1 MSVFLSIIVPVYN
14 AEQYIEACI
23 NSVIAQNSKELEL
36 LLIDDGSK
44 DNSAEICLKYARE
57 YSYIK
62 YFKQKNSGPSIARN
76 LGIMKATGK
85 YVSFLDADDLLSG
98 DYFEI
103 VKQRAP
109 ETELLFFCHAE
120 LFSDSVSKY
129 YKLAEK
135 KCMNQ
140 AELNTFL
147 LELKTNPLKIEFCN
161 FTWNKCFSLDVIRK
175 NNIFFPN
182 SLRTREDE
190 IFTNLYCS
198 CINTCL
204 LIPACLYYYRITDTG
219 LTSRKKNSDQLI
231 SLSLEMLKSIT
242 WQQNDL
248 YNFSVARAFNFF
260 MEGASL
266 SFMPRLLDFKAFY
279 YQYRKNRII
288 KNRLLFNLS
297 LNHNFIVSS
306 FFFIL
311 ISCLKF
317 SKRLIKGV
325 I

>member
-1 MSVFLSIIVPVYN
+1 MSVLLSIIVPVYN
-14 AEQYIEACI
+14 AEQYIDACI

-36 LLIDDGSK
+36 LLIDDGSN

-76 LGIMKATGK
+76 LGIMKASGK
-85 YVSFLDADDLLSG
+85 YVSFLDADDLLSD
-98 DYFEI
+98 DYFDV
-103 VKQRAP
+103 VKQRAT
-109 ETELLFFCHAE
+109 EAELLFFCHAE
-120 LFSDSVSKY
+120 LYTSNIYKY

-135 KCMNQ
+135 KCKNQ
-140 AELNTFL
+140 AEINSFL
-147 LELKTNPLKIEFCN
+147 LELKTNPLRIEFCN
-161 FTWNKCFSLDVIRK
+161 FTWNKCFSLDIIRK
-175 NNIFFPN
+175 NNIFFPD

-190 IFTNLYCS
+190 IFTNYYCS

-204 LIPACLYYYRITDTG
+204 LISDCLYYYRITDTG

-242 WQQNDL
+242 WQHNDL
-248 YNFSVARAFNFF
+248 YSFSVERAFNFF
-260 MEGASL
+260 MDGASL
-266 SFMPRLLDFKAFY
+266 CFLPRLSEYKTFY
-279 YQYRKNRII
+279 NQYRKNRLV
-288 KNRLLFNLS
+288 KKRRVFNLV
-297 LNHNFIVSS
+297 LNHNFIIST

-311 ISCLKF
+311 ISWFKY
-317 SKRLIKGV
+317 SKILMKSI